1 MIKTMIALAKM
12 QFRQYNIYKSNFY
25 LFTLNRIVEVIVYI
39 FVWQAIYN
47 QTGNAGGFTISQMIT
62 YYILV
67 VSFSSI
73 ALWGINENMAHS
85 IRNGQINK
93 ELLNPISYFKYY
105 FGVNLGELVFAVVVG
120 IATFIICSLFWKLT
134 LPTSLINF
142 ILCIFVMILGV
153 PITFFIQ
160 MIVGTVGFYTNS
172 IWGMQ
177 ILRKATI
184 QIFSGIIA
192 PITLFPLWFQELSK
206 WLPFKELI
214 YTPVNIWL
222 GNITIN
228 DIFFIIIKQ
237 IIWGIIL
244 YFIARAF
251 FNHAVKNI
259 TINDKK
265 IDTEKEYSILLTD
278 TTKSILKKINPKCAI
293 EQIGDTTLSSAWIAA
308 ISNGQQPSA
317 PEDYIEVEK

>member
-1 MIKTMIALAKM
+1 MIKTMLALGKM
-12 QFRQYNIYKSNFY
+12 QFKQYNIYKSNFY

-47 QTGNAGGFTISQMIT
+47 QTGDAGGFTISQMVT

-67 VSFSSI
+67 VAFCSI
-73 ALWGINENMAHS
+73 ATWGVNEDIAYS

-105 FGVNLGELVFAVVVG
+105 FGVNLGELAFASIVG
-120 IATFIICSLFWKLT
+120 IATFIICSIFWKLT
-134 LPTSLINF
+134 LPTSFVHF
-142 ILCIFVMILGV
+142 ILCIFVMILGI

-160 MIVGTVGFYTNS
+160 MIIGTAGFYTNS
-172 IWGMQ
+172 IWGME
-177 ILRKATI
+177 IFKKATI

-214 YTPVNIWL
+214 YTPINIWL
-222 GNITIN
+222 GNITMN
-228 DIFFIIIKQ
+228 EIFFVIVKQ
-237 IIWGIIL
+237 IVWGLIL
-244 YFIARAF
+244 YFIAKIF

-259 TINDKK
+259 TIN
-265 IDTEKEYSILLTD
+265 
-278 TTKSILKKINPKCAI
+278 
-293 EQIGDTTLSSAWIAA
+293 G
-308 ISNGQQPSA
+308 G
-317 PEDYIEVEK
+317 

>member
-12 QFRQYNIYKSNFY
+12 QFKQYNIYKSNFY
-25 LFTLNRIVEVIVYI
+25 LFTLNRIVEVVVYI
-39 FVWQAIYN
+39 FVWQAIYA
-47 QTGNAGGFTISQMIT
+47 QTGDAGGLTISQMIT

-67 VSFSSI
+67 ISFSSI
-73 ALWGINENMAHS
+73 ALLGINEDMAHS

-105 FGVNLGELVFAVVVG
+105 FGVNLGELAFATVIG

-134 LPTSLINF
+134 LPTSIISLV
-142 ILCIFVMILGV
+142 LCVFVMLLGV

-222 GNITIN
+222 GNININ
-228 DIFFIIIKQ
+228 EIFFIIIKQ
-237 IIWGIIL
+237 IVWGVIL
-244 YFIARAF
+244 YFIAKIF

-259 TINDKK
+259 TIN
-265 IDTEKEYSILLTD
+265 
-278 TTKSILKKINPKCAI
+278 
-293 EQIGDTTLSSAWIAA
+293 G
-308 ISNGQQPSA
+308 G
-317 PEDYIEVEK
+317 